1 MKEGNDET
9 KWSDVPLVMWKDRG
23 HEHMEG
29 RKEDNC
35 IVYGPNKKIS
45 DLDAV
50 GVKHIYT
57 WPAE

>member
-1 MKEGNDET
+1 
-9 KWSDVPLVMWKDRG
+9 MWKDRG
-23 HEHMEG
+23 SEHVEG

-50 GVKHIYT
+50 GVKHIYK